1 MPKNDSHPDAS
12 IDDGEHPALR
22 SADSALSSLQYST
35 PGHDIADDDV
45 RLDELDELDDL
56 TGGSTL
62 GGAGV
67 LNLPTTGADSPFAFR
82 AMIVNEYRLEKSNP
96 QNKAES
102 PVAKAFESKS
112 TLIGLLLGLFTSTDA
127 DVACGALNA
136 INASALRVVLFVAD
150 DDTSPMEIEG
160 VPFTI
165 LKGTIDAASRTVSLT
180 RICSE

>member
-45 RLDELDELDDL
+45 RLDELDDL

-67 LNLPTTGADSPFAFR
+67 LNVPTTGADSPFAFR
-82 AMIVNEYRLEKSNP
+82 AMMVNEYRVEKSNP
-96 QNKAES
+96 QNRAES
-102 PVAKAFESKS
+102 LVAKAFESKS

-127 DVACGALNA
+127 DAACGALNA